1 METMELREEYKK
13 ETNLDAIRERTDGVH
28 CLLIRVP
35 DFDYV
40 DWLECK
46 IVELRKIGCVAT
58 MSNVPSSSRQV
69 ETLVMLNFIESTKDE
84 YHRK

>member
-1 METMELREEYKK
+1 
-13 ETNLDAIRERTDGVH
+13 
-28 CLLIRVP
+28 
-35 DFDYV
+35 
-40 DWLECK
+40 LECK